1 MDFYC
6 IQETLYGGG
15 NRCTIKGTDTRYKL
29 CWSGNDKGSAGL
41 GVFVAEEWIRKV
53 FEVQSLRQNLL
64 GETYSWPACGYYS
77 VCDCPTEWS
86 SDVVKDLFFDQLGA
100 VTARIPG
107 FEFLIQ

>member
-6 IQETLYGGG
+6 IQETYGGG
-15 NRCTIKGTDTRYKL
+15 NRCTIKGTDIRYKL

-41 GVFVAEEWIRKV
+41 GVFVAEEWIEKV
-53 FEVQSLRQNLL
+53 FEVQRVSDRIFLVKLIAGQHVD
-64 GETYSWPACGYYS
+64 TI

-86 SDVVKDLFFDQLGA
+86 SDVFKDLFFDQLGT

-107 FEFLIQ
+107 FEFLIP